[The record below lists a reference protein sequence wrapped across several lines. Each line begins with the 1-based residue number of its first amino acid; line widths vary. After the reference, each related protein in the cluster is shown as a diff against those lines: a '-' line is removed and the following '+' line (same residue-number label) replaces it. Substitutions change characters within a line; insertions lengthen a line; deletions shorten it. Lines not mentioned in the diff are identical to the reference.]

1 MIGINL
7 FCGGMLGIFFLN
19 YLSQGRVYRLLEFDS
34 EKIMEGHQYY
44 RLITFGLLHG
54 GLVHLIGNLLVIWNI
69 LSPFFQHKLSFPMFL
84 IIFVIST
91 VVTGVALLLRYSGK
105 TFTFVGS
112 SVGFYAFFGLMFVYY
127 WNQGGEV
134 FLSTLSQG
142 PFYSNGLIWS
152 MIVFFLGSLV
162 T

>member
-91 VVTGVALLLRYSGK
+91 VVTGVALLLRYSGR

-112 SVGFYAFFGLMFVYY
+112 SVGFYALFGR
-127 WNQGGEV
+127 
-134 FLSTLSQG
+134 
-142 PFYSNGLIWS
+142 
-152 MIVFFLGSLV
+152 
-162 T
+162 